1 MRPDAYFAWFF
12 LSQLG
17 HIPFSVQSPAPFRSH
32 LSGCQGCTLPG
43 CRSILI
49 GSLPIWFS
57 LKRLCLHKSNFVY
70 PSFFFELWG
79 AQFSSAPKHHI
90 VGYIYICIQ
99 VYNMNLSISHRIRL
113 NIPIRIASKYPISS
127 DSLTFRHR
135 KSQRMTIWRTLWR
148 QLGAMF
154 FGIHS
159 WKRQEDTELCWL
171 AMVGL

>member
-57 LKRLCLHKSNFVY
+57 LKRLCLHKPNFVY
-70 PSFFFELWG
+70 PSFFSNFGVPNFQAHPNIILLD
-79 AQFSSAPKHHI
+79 
-90 VGYIYICIQ
+90 IYIFIQ
-99 VYNMNLSISHRIRL
+99 VYNMNLSISHRIRF
-113 NIPIRIASKYPISS
+113 NIPIRIATPQEVSEDDDLE
-127 DSLTFRHR
+127 DSLAAAWRDVFWN
-135 KSQRMTIWRTLWR
+135 SQLETTRRY
-148 QLGAMF
+148 
-154 FGIHS
+154 
-159 WKRQEDTELCWL
+159 
-171 AMVGL
+171 